1 MERMIEIHYNAF
13 ETLEEQ
19 LKAQNYKCSDLEI
32 FEQAKNNILYL
43 WIYNILTD
51 SEKDRCIHKLHKQ
64 IIKRIREENNEK
76 QR

>member
-32 FEQAKNNILYL
+32 FETAKNDILYL
-43 WIYNILTD
+43 WFHNILTD
-51 SEKDRCIHKLHKQ
+51 GEKDKCINKLHKQ
-64 IIKRIREENNEK
+64 IITRIRKENK
-76 QR
+76 DD